1 MSPRIHWDG
10 EGGDVVGLFASGAGL
25 HCRAPWMETMAQGL
39 AARGIA
45 VARFDFPYMEGRA
58 DDPAS
63 KRPPDP
69 MPRLLDAMRAAA
81 ASVRREGRRFA
92 LLGKSM
98 GGRVATMLAD
108 ELRADAVVVFGYP
121 FHPPRKPHDLRTA
134 HLRTLATPCL
144 IQQGERDPFGVPAE
158 VAGYGL
164 SRKVAIEWHADCDH
178 SLAPTRRSG
187 HSVAEC
193 LRHALDLAARFVRD
207 AHSGTDPR
215 ILLG

>member
-10 EGGDVVGLFASGAGL
+10 EGGDVVALFASGAGL

-39 AARGIA
+39 ASRGIA

-58 DDPAS
+58 DGSGP

-69 MPRLLDAMRAAA
+69 MPKLLDAMRIAA
-81 ASVRREGRRFA
+81 ASVRREGRRFC

-121 FHPPRKPHDLRTA
+121 FHPPRKPSELRTA
-134 HLRTLATPCL
+134 HLLTVRAPTWIL
-144 IQQGERDPFGVPAE
+144 QGERDPFGQPAE
-158 VAGYGL
+158 VARYGL
-164 SRKVAIEWHADCDH
+164 PPHVKVVWFAGGDH
-178 SLAPTRRSG
+178 SLEPNKRSG
-187 HSVAEC
+187 LDAHAHRE
-193 LRHALDLAARFVRD
+193 RALDLAASVCRGAD
-207 AHSGTDPR
+207 GGTSMR
-215 ILLG
+215 HVLG